1 MESPAGG
8 PLEGIVAPLPPL
20 YGFVR
25 TTAKQSPLVATPIM
39 GPPSGDQEFP
49 VLAYWHYGLGKSV
62 AFTSDALSKTDRKT
76 WDRDWADSQM
86 YEKFWEQVVGW
97 AIRAVETG
105 RFSMTNEYRDGKVKV
120 IVDARDKDNRPI
132 TNLTFRGGITTPGAK
147 DAKIDL
153 RFEQKNS
160 GVYEADF
167 KAEEAGSYFIVA
179 QATRKTK
186 IMKDGKE
193 VEVEEGTDSIRS
205 GVTVPYSPEYADMES
220 NVALLEKLR
229 NITGGKTFAD
239 DDVVLAAAAQSG
251 ELFRNVDLPQSRSMQ
266 PIWYWLLLMTAGLRS

>member
-1 MESPAGG
+1 FQPKMEGGGG
-8 PLEGIVAPLPPL
+8 PVDGLPNPLPAL

-39 GPPSGDQEFP
+39 GPPAGEQEFP
-49 VLAYWHYGLGKSV
+49 ILAYWHYGLGKSV
-62 AFTSDALSKTDRKT
+62 AFTSDARSQTDRKT
-76 WDRDWADSQM
+76 WDRDWADSPM

-105 RFSMTNEYRDGKVKV
+105 RFSMTTEYRDGKVKV

-132 TNLTFRGGITTPGAK
+132 TNLSLRGGITMPSAK

-167 KAEEAGSYFIVA
+167 KADEAG
-179 QATRKTK
+179 
-186 IMKDGKE
+186 
-193 VEVEEGTDSIRS
+193 
-205 GVTVPYSPEYADMES
+205 PY
-220 NVALLEKLR
+220 
-229 NITGGKTFAD
+229 
-239 DDVVLAAAAQSG
+239 
-251 ELFRNVDLPQSRSMQ
+251 
-266 PIWYWLLLMTAGLRS
+266 